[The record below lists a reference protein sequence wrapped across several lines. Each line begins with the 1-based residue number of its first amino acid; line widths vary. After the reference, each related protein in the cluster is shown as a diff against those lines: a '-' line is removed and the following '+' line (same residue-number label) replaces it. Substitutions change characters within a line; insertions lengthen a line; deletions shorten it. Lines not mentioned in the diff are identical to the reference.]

1 MFRNRSKILFVSA
14 VLGTLY
20 SIYVISYFAGGI
32 MGAKDAVEG
41 LGASIAT
48 ALVTPHMICVTVATI
63 FSWLAFFMNLNW
75 AAIAS
80 GILYVVGGIVFLA
93 YILFVVPMIVLSFVG
108 VSKLNKIRTNA
119 S

>member
-1 MFRNRSKILFVSA
+1 MFRNRSKTLFVSA

-20 SIYVISYFAGGI
+20 SIYIISYFAGGI
-32 MGAKDAVEG
+32 IGAKNAAEG

-48 ALVTPHMICVTVATI
+48 ALVTPHMICVTVAAI
-63 FSWLAFFMNLNW
+63 FSWFAFFMNLHW
-75 AAIAS
+75 AAIAA

-93 YILFVVPMIVLSFVG
+93 YILFVVPMIVLSFIG

>member
-1 MFRNRSKILFVSA
+1 MFRNRSKILFLSA

-20 SIYVISYFAGGI
+20 SIYIISYFAGGI
-32 MGAKDAVEG
+32 MGAKNAAEG
-41 LGASIAT
+41 IGASIAT

-80 GILYVVGGIVFLA
+80 GILYVVGGIVFIV

-108 VSKLNKIRTNA
+108 ASKLNKIKVRE